1 MGGHGQ
7 ASWGKRDV
15 SMQVCV
21 HVLTCVSVHTCVVC
35 FCRVHRS
42 HVCSYMCARAH
53 VCYVRVYT
61 HVCGHIA
68 CVHALVSVSYEYTMG
83 VLYAHVCECE
93 HIHASVKERV
103 GAPQAGLPGSPAS
116 FPALIPCLLPP
127 SVSLSPYHSL
137 LPSFQEAQLSGT

>member
-1 MGGHGQ
+1 M
-7 ASWGKRDV
+7 
-15 SMQVCV
+15 
-21 HVLTCVSVHTCVVC
+21 
-35 FCRVHRS
+35 
-42 HVCSYMCARAH
+42 
-53 VCYVRVYT
+53 RVYT

-83 VLYAHVCECE
+83 VLYAHVCECR

-137 LPSFQEAQLSGT
+137 LPSFQGGPAEWDLITVHSRDPLILLAPRSRPLGGGSPCCTLSWPGGTTARLMGSQAGPQQVN